1 MRAEVM
7 ADVAV
12 DVLAMLHS
20 RSKATRATITEAA
33 PGVGGDAGGRH
44 GEGVSGPHRTGK
56 LKSFR
61 PFSHS
66 TLAAFLV
73 MIVGTFPQPI

>member
-1 MRAEVM
+1 M
-7 ADVAV
+7 
-12 DVLAMLHS
+12 
-20 RSKATRATITEAA
+20 
-33 PGVGGDAGGRH
+33 
-44 GEGVSGPHRTGK
+44 VSGPHRTGK